1 MYKFTSPLT
10 HRKLL
15 QHKSFQ
21 VPDFEY
27 SSLNEIDYQY
37 QEFCKQSRQELFCP
51 KKQDTKN
58 SSKFSLKT
66 VSEDFEK
73 SRRSQEVEMG
83 GSKETKLNF
92 LKDRMIDVYKN
103 QKKTVNNLGVVN
115 PVVDMFGN
123 AVIAAFFQ
131 SLIIKTVEDV
141 FELEIDDPLT
151 FSNQ

>member
-1 MYKFTSPLT
+1 M
-10 HRKLL
+10 
-15 QHKSFQ
+15 
-21 VPDFEY
+21 
-27 SSLNEIDYQY
+27 
-37 QEFCKQSRQELFCP
+37 
-51 KKQDTKN
+51 
-58 SSKFSLKT
+58 
-66 VSEDFEK
+66 
-73 SRRSQEVEMG
+73 EMG